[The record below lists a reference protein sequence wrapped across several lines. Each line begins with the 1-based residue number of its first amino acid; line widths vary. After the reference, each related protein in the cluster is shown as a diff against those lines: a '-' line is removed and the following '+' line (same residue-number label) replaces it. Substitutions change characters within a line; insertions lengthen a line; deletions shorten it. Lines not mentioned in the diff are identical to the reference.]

1 MKGLCWT
8 YQHIFHIFLVKKN
21 EKVNTDLKFEIVP
34 LVLCTLG
41 IQSDH
46 HTLQYCTTWLQEDED
61 NNYCIFCWIMGTFN
75 SITLKHGSKQ

>member
-46 HTLQYCTTWLQEDED
+46 HTLQYCTTWLQEDEG
-61 NNYCIFCWIMGTFN
+61 NNLHFLLDYGYI
-75 SITLKHGSKQ
+75 